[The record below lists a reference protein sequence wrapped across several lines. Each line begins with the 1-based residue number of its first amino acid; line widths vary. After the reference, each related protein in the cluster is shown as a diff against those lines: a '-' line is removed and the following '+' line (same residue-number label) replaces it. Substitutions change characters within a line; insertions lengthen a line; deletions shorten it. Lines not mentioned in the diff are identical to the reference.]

1 MYNSVCLLIPPLP
14 FLEEPRRNCPLGILY
29 VAASLEKAGYNTKVV
44 DLRGNGQTKIP
55 EAEVY
60 GISITSADLPYA
72 LEIASKLKGRVI
84 MGGPGTLG
92 IHRDGFTVVRGEGEK
107 AILTVM
113 EDKHLA
119 YIDGSLTED
128 LDSLPFPARHL
139 LPKESVI
146 STSLC
151 HQGVPAS
158 TIITSR
164 GCPFS
169 CTYCSSPQLWQR
181 RVRRHSP
188 EYTLQEIAGLVK
200 DYGIKELRFQDDEAN
215 LDKEWLKAIAEGMAE
230 LGIKWR
236 CNARAEVGNWE
247 YLKEAGCCEIA
258 VGVET
263 ANPLAHKIHKGVDL
277 EKTERGIWRAYQAGL
292 DIRLFFIIGLPYDN
306 GDISRRTIKFLE
318 EMPPLVGVHLNVF
331 SPFPGCDI
339 GDHPE
344 KYGIEI
350 LTNPGSILSQEG
362 KPIFSYRFKDRD
374 MKELEYHYLKLRQY
388 IKERRWILA

>member
-1 MYNSVCLLIPPLP
+1 MYDSVCLLIPPLP

-29 VAASLEKAGYNTKVV
+29 VAASLEKAGYNVKVV
-44 DLRGNGQTKIP
+44 DLREDRERGIP

-60 GISITSADLPYA
+60 GITTSSADLPYA
-72 LEIASKLKGRVI
+72 LEIASKLEGRVI

-92 IHRDGFTVVRGEGEK
+92 IHNDGFTVVRGEGER

-113 EDKHLA
+113 EEGLTDT
-119 YIDGSLTED
+119 DGSLIED

-139 LPKESVI
+139 LPKESVV
-146 STSLC
+146 SNSLC
-151 HQGVPAS
+151 HQGVPAT
-158 TIITSR
+158 TIISSR

-169 CTYCSSPQLWQR
+169 CLYCASPRLWQR

-188 EYTLQEIAGLVK
+188 EYTLQEITGLVK
-200 DYGIKELRFQDDEAN
+200 DYGIRELRFQDDEAN
-215 LDKEWLKAIAEGMAE
+215 LDKEWLKAIAPGMAE

-247 YLKEAGCCEIA
+247 YLKEAGCCEIG

-263 ANPLAHKIHKGVDL
+263 ANPIAHKIHKGVDL
-277 EKTERGIWRAYQAGL
+277 EKTKKGIWEAHEAGL
-292 DIRLFFIIGLPYDN
+292 EIRLFFIIGLPYDG
-306 GDISRRTIKFLE
+306 GDISGRTIKFLE
-318 EMPPLVGVHLNVF
+318 EMPPVVGVHLNVF
-331 SPFPGCDI
+331 SPFPGTDI

-344 KYGIEI
+344 NYEIEI
-350 LTNPGSILSQEG
+350 LNNPSSILSQEG
-362 KPIFSYRFKDRD
+362 KPIFTYRFGDRD

-388 IKERRWILA
+388 IKEKGWLLP